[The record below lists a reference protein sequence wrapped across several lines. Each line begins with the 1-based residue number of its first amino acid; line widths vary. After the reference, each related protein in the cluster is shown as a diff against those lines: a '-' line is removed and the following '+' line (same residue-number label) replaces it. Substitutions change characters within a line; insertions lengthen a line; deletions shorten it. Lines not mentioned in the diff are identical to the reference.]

1 MKLSILAA
9 TAAVQ
14 SMANHELAEGDRVK
28 LTERALKGHKKQGQ
42 VNWAI
47 RRGIIIALTKNG
59 RAYVLWDGR
68 KSYELVALASIEK
81 ER

>member
-1 MKLSILAA
+1 MNW
-9 TAAVQ
+9 Q
-14 SMANHELAEGDRVK
+14 RGDRVE
-28 LTERALKGHKKQGQ
+28 LTERALKGHKKHGQ

-47 RRGIIIALTKNG
+47 RRGIIIALTKTD

-68 KSYELVALASIEK
+68 KSYELVALARTEK

>member
-28 LTERALKGHKKQGQ
+28 LTERALKGHH
-42 VNWAI
+42 
-47 RRGIIIALTKNG
+47 IINQCCHAPIMKANISVAG
-59 RAYVLWDGR
+59 R
-68 KSYELVALASIEK
+68 
-81 ER
+81 